1 MLRQTI
7 QRSLVAATLLA
18 LAACVAPGAKRP
30 PGQDIEIK
38 QANGSY
44 SLSVPASRL
53 TMTLPQ
59 TNWSRKDKSSVGGA
73 TASPRYF
80 YFEDSK
86 EAGLKLSGWFEPEQR
101 FKGVRAMWEQDSKS
115 FKESGLPEPANV
127 AFEKLGGWDTVM
139 YDHTLGPLLSSH
151 VRAHWVR
158 AGTWIDIHISI
169 TTTKSSAE
177 NRAKLR
183 ALLKD
188 ISISEKGGG

>member
-18 LAACVAPGAKRP
+18 LAACVGPGAKRP

-59 TNWSRKDKSSVGGA
+59 SNWSRKDKSSLGGA

-86 EAGLKLSGWFEPEQR
+86 EAGLQLSGWFEPEQR
-101 FKGVRAMWEQDSKS
+101 FKGVRAMWEQDSKG
-115 FKESGLPEPANV
+115 FKQSGLPEPANV

-158 AGTWIDIHISI
+158 AGTWIDLHISV
-169 TTTKSSAE
+169 TTAKSSAE

>member
-7 QRSLVAATLLA
+7 QRSLVAAAVLA
-18 LAACVAPGAKRP
+18 LTACVAPGAKRP

-38 QANGSY
+38 QVNGSY

-53 TMTLPQ
+53 MMTLPPS
-59 TNWSRKDKSSVGGA
+59 NWSRKDKSSVGGA

-86 EAGLKLSGWFEPEQR
+86 EAGLQLSGWFEPEQR

-139 YDHTLGPLLSSH
+139 YDHTLGSLLSSH

-177 NRAKLR
+177 NRVKLK